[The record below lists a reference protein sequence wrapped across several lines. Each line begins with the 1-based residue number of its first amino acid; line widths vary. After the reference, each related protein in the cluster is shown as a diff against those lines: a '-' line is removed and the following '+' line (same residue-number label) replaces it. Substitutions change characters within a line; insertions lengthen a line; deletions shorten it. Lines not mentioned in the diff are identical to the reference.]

1 MKGWRELKIWL
12 INQMLVWGKERGT
25 ENRIVPVKDYASLTS
40 FGLILGTQ
48 PDFVVGESGHELRPD
63 LLV

>member
-1 MKGWRELKIWL
+1 M
-12 INQMLVWGKERGT
+12 WGKERGT
-25 ENRIVPVKDYASLTS
+25 ENRIVPVKDDAGLTS

-48 PDFVVGESGHELRPD
+48 PDFVVGEPGHELRPD